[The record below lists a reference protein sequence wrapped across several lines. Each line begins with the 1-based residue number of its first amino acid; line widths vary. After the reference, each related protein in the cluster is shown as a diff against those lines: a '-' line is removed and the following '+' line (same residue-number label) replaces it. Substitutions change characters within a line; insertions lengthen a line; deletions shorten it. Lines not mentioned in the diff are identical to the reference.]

1 MEDTTAEF
9 EFISNILRVLN
20 DYIQTKQIDIM
31 EERYSELVSQ
41 IDELIEDKKSKNFIE
56 IDTPLSIYDIKEET
70 SCLLMDELGS
80 YDLENIPQDGLY
92 VRLKLTL

>member
-31 EERYSELVSQ
+31 EDRYSELVSQ
-41 IDELIEDKKSKNFIE
+41 IDELMEDKKSKNFIE

-70 SCLLMDELGS
+70 SYLLMDELGS

>member
-41 IDELIEDKKSKNFIE
+41 IDKLIEDKKSKNFIE

>member
-1 MEDTTAEF
+1 MEDTKAEF

>member
-1 MEDTTAEF
+1 MEDTKAEF

-41 IDELIEDKKSKNFIE
+41 IDKLIEDKKSKNFIE